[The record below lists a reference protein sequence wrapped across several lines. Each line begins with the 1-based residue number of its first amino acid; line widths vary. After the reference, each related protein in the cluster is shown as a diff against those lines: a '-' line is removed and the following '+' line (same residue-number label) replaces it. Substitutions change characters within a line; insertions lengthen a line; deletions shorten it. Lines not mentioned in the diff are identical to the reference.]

1 MLKSITKL
9 EIIILFSLLFCN
21 CAQVVNLSG
30 GKKDLSPPKL
40 IEAIPNNNSVLFD
53 SETISIKFD
62 EFIKLNDLNNQL
74 IICPKIKTNPEISV
88 LGKELLIRLKKEELL
103 PNTTYRFYFGSS
115 IIDMHEGN
123 PLLNFEYVFSTG
135 TILDSIKISGKAL
148 NAFNNKPIAKISI
161 GLYENKNFND
171 SIPFNNSPVY
181 LTKTNEEGLFVLPK
195 LPSKSFIA
203 IAFLDKN
210 KNNQVDGEIE
220 KRGFLDQSL
229 NLLRDTNLIFRVFDE
244 IPSKSF
250 VKKIISP
257 YYGFTQIILNQKTL
271 INIRPLLAINAKN
284 IFEINLKNEKDTVSI
299 YYKNITDTLKLV
311 LSYKNL
317 IKTDTLIIS
326 LPKENN
332 KKKLKSFETNL
343 YSNILKLNDVLK
355 ICFLNWMDTNKV
367 NLNKIKWE
375 SKEDSLINYSSIKG
389 KWINPFQYQISS
401 KLKQGANYKLK
412 FDTLAFFDLKGNTN
426 DSIRL
431 NFKTQNKLD
440 FGKVS
445 LKILFNKKQNHI
457 IQLIDEKEN
466 IIKEQ
471 SVSLSL
477 SSSNSK
483 TIDFI
488 DVEPANYF
496 LKIIYDTNEN
506 KKWDTGNF
514 ILKHQPEKVYIHS
527 KQLKVVSDW
536 EIEEDIFIKE

>member
-74 IICPKIKTNPEISV
+74 IICPKIKTTPEISV
-88 LGKELLIRLKKEELL
+88 LGKELLIRIKKDELL

-135 TILDSIKISGKAL
+135 KIIDSIKISGKVL

-161 GLYENKNFND
+161 GLYENQNFND
-171 SIPFNNSPVY
+171 TIPFNNSPVY
-181 LTKTNEEGLFVLPK
+181 LAKTNEEGLFVLPK

-220 KRGFLDQSL
+220 KRGFLDQPL
-229 NLLRDTNLIFRVFDE
+229 NLLRDTNLIFKVFDE

-367 NLNKIKWE
+367 DLNKIKWE

-389 KWINPFQYQISS
+389 KWINPFQYQIDS

-426 DSIRL
+426 DTIRL

-536 EIEEDIFIKE
+536 EIEEDVFIKE

>member
-161 GLYENKNFND
+161 GLYEKKNFND

-220 KRGFLDQSL
+220 KRGFLDQPL
-229 NLLRDTNLIFRVFDE
+229 NLLRDTNLIFKVFDE

-271 INIRPLLAINAKN
+271 VNIKPLLAINAKN

-299 YYKNITDTLKLV
+299 YYKNLTDTLKLV

-367 NLNKIKWE
+367 DLNKIKWE

-401 KLKQGANYKLK
+401 KLKPGTNYKLK
-412 FDTLAFFDLKGNTN
+412 FDTLAFFDLIGNTN

>member
-1 MLKSITKL
+1 M
-9 EIIILFSLLFCN
+9 
-21 CAQVVNLSG
+21 
-30 GKKDLSPPKL
+30 
-40 IEAIPNNNSVLFD
+40 
-53 SETISIKFD
+53 
-62 EFIKLNDLNNQL
+62 
-74 IICPKIKTNPEISV
+74 
-88 LGKELLIRLKKEELL
+88 
-103 PNTTYRFYFGSS
+103 
-115 IIDMHEGN
+115 
-123 PLLNFEYVFSTG
+123 
-135 TILDSIKISGKAL
+135 
-148 NAFNNKPIAKISI
+148 
-161 GLYENKNFND
+161 
-171 SIPFNNSPVY
+171 
-181 LTKTNEEGLFVLPK
+181 
-195 LPSKSFIA
+195 
-203 IAFLDKN
+203 
-210 KNNQVDGEIE
+210 
-220 KRGFLDQSL
+220 
-229 NLLRDTNLIFRVFDE
+229 
-244 IPSKSF
+244 
-250 VKKIISP
+250 
-257 YYGFTQIILNQKTL
+257 
-271 INIRPLLAINAKN
+271 AINAKN

-299 YYKNITDTLKLV
+299 YYKNLTDTLKLV

-343 YSNILKLNDVLK
+343 YSNILKLNDTLK
-355 ICFLNWMDTNKV
+355 ISFLNWMDTSNV

-401 KLKQGANYKLK
+401 KLKQGTNYKLK

-488 DVEPANYF
+488 DIEPSNYF